1 MGDLLNIVMEDPKVK
16 EEMVSRA
23 KKAIKD
29 ITFTKKDM
37 VKIKTAIVD
46 MIIETCNPD
55 VNEEAYYEIQ
65 ELVVKKMKQI
75 IVDKF
80 SGTIDIKE

>member
-1 MGDLLNIVMEDPKVK
+1 MGDLLNIVMEDPEVK
-16 EEMVSRA
+16 EEMISRA

-37 VKIKTAIVD
+37 VQIKTAIVD

-80 SGTIDIKE
+80 SGTKE

>member
-1 MGDLLNIVMEDPKVK
+1 MSDLLNIVMEDPKVK